1 MILISCSMAGLALGV
16 MFYGGLW
23 MTVRRLMTTEHP
35 VVLTLGSLIVR
46 AGVTLAGFLLV
57 TNGRWENT
65 VACLMGFVAARVA
78 VSRFL
83 PVCT

>member
-1 MILISCSMAGLALGV
+1 MILILCSMAGMALGV

-23 MTVRRLMTTEHP
+23 MTVRSLMTTPHP

-46 AGVTLAGFLLV
+46 AGVTLAGFVLV

-65 VACLMGFVAARVA
+65 VACLVGFAIARVV

>member
-1 MILISCSMAGLALGV
+1 MILILCTLAGLALGV

-23 MTVRRLMTTEHP
+23 MTVRRLLTTPHP
-35 VVLTLGSLIVR
+35 VLLTLGSLIVR
-46 AGVTLAGFLLV
+46 AGLTLAGFVLV
-57 TNGRWENT
+57 TNGRWQNT
-65 VACLMGFVAARVA
+65 VACLVGFAAARMV